1 MSERYVPVFMVGS
14 CLRCLIVGGGIVAQ
28 RKAAGLLSA
37 GATITVVSP
46 TLTPRLSSW
55 AKRGSIVWMPGM
67 YRASHV
73 KGATLVIGATNDN
86 AVNKRVFQDALKAGI
101 PVNVVDD
108 PAHCTFIV
116 PSVFTKGPF
125 QIAVSTGGAAPAL
138 AAKLRRQFE
147 ETISD
152 EHVIMVTE
160 LKKMRPEIRR
170 LDAIDKAEFWR
181 SMVSLNVSPYKGKP
195 SQLKG
200 RLRAELKRYSQVK
213 AHEAA
218 RKGGAA

>member
-37 GATITVVSP
+37 GSTITVVSP

-55 AKRGSIVWMPGM
+55 AKRGSIAWVPDT
-67 YRASHV
+67 YRTSHS
-73 KGATLVIGATNDN
+73 KGANLVIGATDDTS
-86 AVNKRVFQDALKAGI
+86 VNERVFRDAVKAGI

-116 PSVFTKGPF
+116 PSAFKKGPF
-125 QIAVSTGGAAPAL
+125 QVALSTGGAAPAL

-160 LKKMRPEIRR
+160 LKKMRPEIKL

-200 RLRAELKRYSQVK
+200 RLRAELKRRSKVK
-213 AHEAA
+213 ARADV

>member
-1 MSERYVPVFMVGS
+1 
-14 CLRCLIVGGGIVAQ
+14 
-28 RKAAGLLSA
+28 
-37 GATITVVSP
+37 
-46 TLTPRLSSW
+46 
-55 AKRGSIVWMPGM
+55 MPGM